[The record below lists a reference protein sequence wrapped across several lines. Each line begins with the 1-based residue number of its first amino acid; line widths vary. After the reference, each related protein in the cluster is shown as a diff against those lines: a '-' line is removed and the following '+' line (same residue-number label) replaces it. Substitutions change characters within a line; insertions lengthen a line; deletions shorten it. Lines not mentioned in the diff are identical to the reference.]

1 MQQNNIESTKEE
13 FYFQW
18 HITDRCNLRCSH
30 CYQENYRSQDEMSI
44 DSLKMIADKLISAL
58 NKWQRE
64 GRIALTGGEPLLK
77 KELFPLLDYLQE
89 SEQIKNISIL
99 SNGTLLNKEIAE
111 QLHSIKKLHF
121 VQISLDGACAE
132 INDVIRGKGSFHKA
146 LKAIRLLNQNGI
158 PVRLMFTIHK
168 GNVNEISPLIDLA
181 ISEDID
187 GLTFERFV
195 PCGNGKGMK
204 DMILSPGELRDA
216 YQRISERAD
225 LEYDRGSKLTIL
237 KLRTLFAC
245 IDKNGTR
252 DGSNIP
258 FKKQLGAMCS
268 VGIDSLCFLPDGSVL
283 PFLDS
288 HLFNDTLD
296 WLISQQNEDYG
307 WGYCQRQPV
316 GSTPF
321 CTGVAITGLLQYPDK
336 VAPEV
341 IANGLKW
348 IEENQLEEGLWPD
361 HYIEEGSV
369 WAFYALTEGYKF
381 LKGQR

>member
-1 MQQNNIESTKEE
+1 MPTTKE

-44 DSLKMIADKLISAL
+44 ASLKVIADKLIFAL
-58 NKWQRE
+58 DKWNRE

-89 SEQIKNISIL
+89 REQIKKLSIL
-99 SNGTLLNKEIAE
+99 SNGTLVNKEIVKH
-111 QLHSIKKLHF
+111 LHSLTKLHF
-121 VQISLDGACAE
+121 VQISLDGACPE
-132 INDVIRGKGSFHKA
+132 TNDAIRGKGSFHRT

-168 GNVNEISPLIDLA
+168 GNVNEIPQLIDLA
-181 ISEDID
+181 ISEKTD

-204 DMILSPGELRDA
+204 DMLLSPEELRDA
-216 YQRISERAD
+216 YQRISDRAD

-245 IDKNGTR
+245 LDKDGTR

-268 VGIDSLCFLPDGSVL
+268 VGIDSLCFLPDGAVL
-283 PFLDS
+283 PCRRLNIPIGNLRTDS
-288 HLFNDTLD
+288 IFKIWYTSDLLWKLRDKRNLQGKCKDCD
-296 WLISQQNEDYG
+296 LIPRCGGCRAIAYAVTGNYLAEDPQC
-307 WGYCQRQPV
+307 W
-316 GSTPF
+316 
-321 CTGVAITGLLQYPDK
+321 
-336 VAPEV
+336 
-341 IANGLKW
+341 N
-348 IEENQLEEGLWPD
+348 
-361 HYIEEGSV
+361 
-369 WAFYALTEGYKF
+369 
-381 LKGQR
+381 